1 MPGGTPH
8 PPRGTARTA
17 QTRLPWWG
25 VALPAAAFALLLFL
39 LAGPA
44 APASPE
50 SGTTLAA
57 AAGALARLVAFVQY
71 AIGG

>member
-8 PPRGTARTA
+8 RPRGTARTV

-25 VALPAAAFALLLFL
+25 VALPAVAFALLLFL

-44 APASPE
+44 ASASPE
-50 SGTTLAA
+50 SGSTLG

-71 AIGG
+71 ALGG